1 MIRVLLIDDHTIVR
15 RAFRALLTSAKDIQ
29 IVGEAGTG
37 TEGVQLARELQPSV
51 IILDLKLPDI
61 SGLEVATRC
70 LRLEEPAPK
79 ILVVSSTGHHEY
91 SQRILKMRASGYL
104 TKDTDREELIRAIKA
119 VHRGQSFISA
129 AIASRLALAKIDYKA
144 HAVFNT
150 LNNKEME
157 VLMLSLRSV
166 PTADI
171 AKRLR
176 MGDKTVHG
184 HRCRIFKK
192 LGVENDVGL
201 LWLAIREGLLTVD
214 EAGH

>member
-15 RAFRALLTSAKDIQ
+15 HALRSLLTSARDIQ

-37 TEGVQLARELQPSV
+37 AEGVQLARELHPSV

-70 LRLEEPAPK
+70 LRLEPRPK
-79 ILVVSSTGHHEY
+79 ILVVSSTSHHEY
-91 SQRILKMRASGYL
+91 SQRILKMGASGYL
-104 TKDTDREELIRAIKA
+104 TKDTDREELIKAIRA
-119 VHRGQSFISA
+119 VHRDQPFISA

-144 HAVFNT
+144 HDVFNT

-157 VLMLSLRSV
+157 VLILCLRNV
-166 PTADI
+166 PATEI

-176 MGDKTVHG
+176 TGDKTVHS
-184 HRCRIFKK
+184 HRSRIFKK
-192 LGVENDVGL
+192 LGVENEVGL
-201 LWLAIREGLLTVD
+201 LFLAVREGLVALD

>member
-1 MIRVLLIDDHTIVR
+1 MIRVLLIDDHAIVR
-15 RAFRALLTSAKDIQ
+15 HTLRSLLTSAKDIQ

-37 TEGVQLARELQPSV
+37 TEGVQLARELHPSV
-51 IILDLKLPDI
+51 IILDIKLPDI

-70 LRLEEPAPK
+70 LRLEPAPK
-79 ILVVSSTGHHEY
+79 ILVLSSTSHHEY
-91 SQRILKMRASGYL
+91 SQRILEMGASGYL
-104 TKDTDREELIRAIKA
+104 TKDTDREELIRAIRA
-119 VHRGQSFISA
+119 VHRDQTFISA

-144 HAVFNT
+144 HAAFNV

-157 VLMLSLRSV
+157 VLMLCLRGV
-166 PTADI
+166 PAADI

-176 MGDKTVHG
+176 TGDKTVHG

-192 LGVENDVGL
+192 LGLENEVGL
-201 LWLAIREGLLTVD
+201 LLLAIREGLITVD

>member
-15 RAFRALLTSAKDIQ
+15 RALRSLLTSARDIQ

-37 TEGVQLARELQPSV
+37 AEGMQLARELHPSV

-61 SGLEVATRC
+61 SGLEVTTRC
-70 LRLEEPAPK
+70 LRLEPAPK
-79 ILVVSSTGHHEY
+79 ILVVSSTGHHEF
-91 SQRILKMRASGYL
+91 SQRILEMGASGYL
-104 TKDTDREELIRAIKA
+104 TKDTDREELMRAIRA
-119 VHRGQSFISA
+119 VHRDQSFISA

-144 HAVFNT
+144 HAAFNV

-166 PTADI
+166 PAADI

-176 MGDKTVHG
+176 MGDKQFTVTVVAFLKNSASKT
-184 HRCRIFKK
+184 R
-192 LGVENDVGL
+192 
-201 LWLAIREGLLTVD
+201 LAYCCWRFGR
-214 EAGH
+214 AC

>member
-29 IVGEAGTG
+29 IAGEASTG
-37 TEGVQLARELQPSV
+37 TEGVQMARELHPSV

-61 SGLEVATRC
+61 SGLEVTTRC
-70 LRLEEPAPK
+70 LRLEPAPK
-79 ILVVSSTGHHEY
+79 ILVVSSTGHYEY
-91 SQRILKMRASGYL
+91 SQRILKMGASGYI
-104 TKDTDREELIRAIKA
+104 TKDADREELIKAIRV
-119 VHRGQSFISA
+119 VHRNQPFISA
-129 AIASRLALAKIDYKA
+129 EIASRLALAKIDYKA
-144 HAVFNT
+144 HAIFSE

-157 VLMLSLRSV
+157 VLMLTLHSV
-166 PTADI
+166 PAIEI

-176 MGDKTVHG
+176 IGDKTVHS

-201 LWLAIREGLLTVD
+201 LLLAVREGLLTVD